1 MSTAAS
7 AILFVGRLL
16 FVGLFMSTAVNHIR
30 SRDRYVAIA
39 KGRIPIPYVAGWPAG
54 VWLLVAAVSLDQRGP
69 PTPAG
74 HRRADPPWRARRG
87 DHARGRLPGRGVGLR
102 CVAGPGPGPRDG
114 DSARPDRRQP
124 GGRPTPAGHLRL
136 PAHRH
141 AVSPQRSNPAA
152 GARARRALPGPLTA
166 L

>member
-54 VWLLVAAVSLDQRGP
+54 VWLLLADVSLVLGVWPDIGALMLAAFLVPITILFHPFWAISDPAQRRTQEMNFYRNVSLVG
-69 PTPAG
+69 AALALFALFSVVG
-74 HRRADPPWRARRG
+74 
-87 DHARGRLPGRGVGLR
+87 PGRFAFTGSLLNLR
-102 CVAGPGPGPRDG
+102 
-114 DSARPDRRQP
+114 
-124 GGRPTPAGHLRL
+124 
-136 PAHRH
+136 
-141 AVSPQRSNPAA
+141 
-152 GARARRALPGPLTA
+152 
-166 L
+166 